1 MVKSKAAESHVQIC
15 RDEGGKA
22 SRSVFQPLQLL
33 VHTFCSPLCQPSV
46 MSACVHWGLQLAHQT
61 HSSREATLPLQ
72 SPFLAPPKP
81 GLLQRD
87 RQLVRRGE
95 VAFEVPGSAE
105 ASLFAH
111 IKAEEI

>member
-1 MVKSKAAESHVQIC
+1 MCKNPEMKE
-15 RDEGGKA
+15 KA
-22 SRSVFQPLQLL
+22 SRCIFPATAAPHAPAPHSAG
-33 VHTFCSPLCQPSV
+33 PSV

-61 HSSREATLPLQ
+61 HSSRESTPPLQ
-72 SPFLAPPKP
+72 SPSLAVRS
-81 GLLQRD
+81 LQRD

-95 VAFEVPGSAE
+95 VAFDVPGSAQ